1 MQERAKI
8 TSKGQVTV
16 PRAVRR
22 ALGVKAGDNLIFEQT
37 ENGFKVTPAR
47 DKSAFAKYR
56 GIGNPGLVSGRES
69 VLAAVREIRGRS
81 GDE

>member
-22 ALGVKAGDNLIFEQT
+22 ALGVKEGDNLMFEQT

-47 DKSAFAKYR
+47 DKVLSQNIQGS
-56 GIGNPGLVSGRES
+56 GIPVW
-69 VLAAVREIRGRS
+69 
-81 GDE
+81 